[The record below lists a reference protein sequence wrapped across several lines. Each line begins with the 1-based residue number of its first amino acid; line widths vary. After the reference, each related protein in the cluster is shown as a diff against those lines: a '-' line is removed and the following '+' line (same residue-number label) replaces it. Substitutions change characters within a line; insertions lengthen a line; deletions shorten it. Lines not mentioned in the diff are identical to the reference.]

1 MKNPPMRT
9 LAAILFALM
18 TALVASPPN
27 QAQSGGT
34 IRGQVLDPM
43 GAVIAKAAVRI
54 LDARTRQTID
64 TVQSGED
71 GRFTARNLPAGD
83 YLIAASATGFRE
95 KLAPIGTAKAGS
107 DTSVTIHLEVL
118 DCDAPGV
125 NCDIFTTGPYTDPH
139 PIVSRHDLSV
149 RGGEAVNLDQSTV
162 ASQPADSDIRL
173 EAQSE
178 GLFLLPANKAL
189 IYQECG
195 TEGACGK
202 GRSTLKSVR
211 IDGLGLGSEFCIKTR
226 TGRCSKIYLTKQV
239 DPGADQAT
247 MLVVTREK

>member
-1 MKNPPMRT
+1 MRT
-9 LAAILFALM
+9 LAAILFAL

-34 IRGQVLDPM
+34 IHGQVLDPM

-54 LDARTRQTID
+54 LDAHTRRTVD
-64 TVQSGED
+64 TVQSDED
-71 GRFTARNLPAGD
+71 GRFTARNLAAGD

-95 KLAPIGTAKAGS
+95 KLVPVGTVKAGS

-125 NCDIFTTGPYTDPH
+125 NCDIITTGPYTDPH

-162 ASQPADSDIRL
+162 TTQPAAADIRL
-173 EAQSE
+173 ETQPA
-178 GLFLLPANKAL
+178 GLFLVPANKAL

-239 DPGADQAT
+239 DPGADEAT
-247 MLVVTREK
+247 VLVVTRKK